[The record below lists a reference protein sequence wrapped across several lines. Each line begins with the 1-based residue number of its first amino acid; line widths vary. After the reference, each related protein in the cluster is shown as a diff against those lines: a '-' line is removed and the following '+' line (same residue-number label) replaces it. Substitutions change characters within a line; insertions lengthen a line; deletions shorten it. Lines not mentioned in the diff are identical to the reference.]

1 MNKKYTVLVTIGLL
15 FFSFSLNAGRVDK
28 HKEMESEKIK
38 YIKRSGD
45 SWAKAGRIVGE
56 LKNPPNDLII
66 EFYSVS
72 QGKIAYKYKAPGQ
85 LNIYMSRF
93 LPPGTYNVTFK
104 ASGYDD
110 LTVRSVKL
118 RTHSD
123 CLLNID
129 FGDRVFTNR

>member
-1 MNKKYTVLVTIGLL
+1 MNKKYTVLFSLVIALL
-15 FFSFSLNAGRVDK
+15 SFSVYAGTVDK
-28 HKEMESEKIK
+28 HKEMESAKIK
-38 YIKRSGD
+38 YIKRSGL
-45 SWAKAGRIVGE
+45 SWEKAGRIVGE

-85 LNIYMSRF
+85 LNIYMSKF
-93 LPPGTYNVTFK
+93 LPPGTYKVTFK
-104 ASGYDD
+104 SSGYED

-129 FGDRVFTNR
+129 FGNRVFTNR

>member
-1 MNKKYTVLVTIGLL
+1 MNKKYTVLFAIVLTM
-15 FFSFSLNAGRVDK
+15 FSFSLSAGRVDK

-38 YIKRSGD
+38 YIKRSGAA
-45 SWAKAGRIVGE
+45 WEKAGRIVGE
-56 LKNPPNDLII
+56 LKNPPNDLVI

-85 LNIYMSRF
+85 LNIYISKF

-104 ASGYDD
+104 SSGYEDF
-110 LTVRSVKL
+110 VARSVKL

-129 FGDRVFTNR
+129 FGTRVFTNR

>member
-66 EFYSVS
+66 EFYRDA
-72 QGKIAYKYKAPGQ
+72 QTKPIYTYKAPGQ
-85 LNIYMSRF
+85 LNIYISKY
-93 LPPGTYNVTFK
+93 LPPGTYKLIFK

-110 LTVRSVKL
+110 LTVRSVKV
-118 RTHSD
+118 RSHSD

-129 FGDRVFTNR
+129 FGDRVFSN